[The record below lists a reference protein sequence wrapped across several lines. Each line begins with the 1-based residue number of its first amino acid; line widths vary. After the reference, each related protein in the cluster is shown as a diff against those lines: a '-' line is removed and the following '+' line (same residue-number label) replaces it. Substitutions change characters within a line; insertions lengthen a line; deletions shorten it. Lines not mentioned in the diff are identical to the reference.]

1 MLGSAQDNSLT
12 QGRAGL
18 KLISGTV
25 AFGDVAVS
33 ELSAS
38 EIVDTAADRPETTDD
53 GLLDLSTFDNPEDA
67 SSEAQTQSSA
77 AGAGNTQV
85 LDAVSARVTPATGN
99 QDLLDGDLFVSPDG
113 SNDNSGSQEAPF
125 ASVQRCADAVQAG
138 QRCVL
143 RAGTYRETV
152 TPPTS
157 GTEGAPIVFTN
168 YPGERPVISGA
179 DLVSGFAAEGDQQK
193 ASVDWDLGIGK
204 NQLFING
211 QMQPEARWP
220 NLGGDISRPQKA
232 TIIAAEER
240 DRKNYVA
247 ELDATP
253 PSGIEGART
262 NIGLGNLP
270 NGHVW
275 LYDSAVVQAVE
286 GNRVTITSVDE
297 DQDDLYRPIDPDND
311 LFIWGKRELI
321 DEAGEWY
328 LDPGAQS
335 LYLDYSDVQNTAVE
349 LKRRELAFDLSS
361 RQHIHIQGLDIFAAT
376 ITTDGGSA
384 DLVLSGL
391 NVLHPSHFTL
401 IQGSVW
407 GAGTRTGILLSG
419 KRNALLDSTVAY
431 SAGNGVVLDGES
443 HRLENNV
450 IHDVNYTAVDGAAI
464 RTRCGCT
471 MEYSY
476 GHVIRRNTLFN
487 AGRSIIVHRVTGGL
501 SIEYNHLYEGGLQT
515 DDNGLTYAYE
525 TDGLD
530 STIAYNVIHDN
541 RADHDPIGIYLDN
554 QSSNFNVHN
563 NIVYAVGQA
572 LKLNLP
578 SYNNQVFNNT
588 LVGSSYSVSS
598 WGPES
603 RPRELNGTVLRN
615 NIIPNGLSFITE
627 AGLTRS
633 DNLENDP
640 GFVNAAAGDFSLST
654 ASVTDMGAVQP
665 GEPSWAYGATRTD

>member
-1 MLGSAQDNSLT
+1 MSYLRLLLGLSLAFVFNIGIAQFTTTWDGGPSAAFVNGWASCSVDALPSAGLCLASEGGALTLFEEGAPLQNYSVTSEIVIQDSAAGAALIARASEDKNNLYQLELIQTEGQKVWQFVKREGGNWSLLERGEFDYQTGVPYLLRFSVVGNTLTGEVSPSAAEPTWTVLGSAQDDSLT

-85 LDAVSARVTPATGN
+85 LDAVSARVTPATAN

-253 PSGIEGART
+253 PSGVEGART

-335 LYLDYSDVQNTAVE
+335 LYLAHSDVQNTP
-349 LKRRELAFDLSS
+349 LS
-361 RQHIHIQGLDIFAAT
+361 
-376 ITTDGGSA
+376 
-384 DLVLSGL
+384 
-391 NVLHPSHFTL
+391 
-401 IQGSVW
+401 
-407 GAGTRTGILLSG
+407 
-419 KRNALLDSTVAY
+419 
-431 SAGNGVVLDGES
+431 
-443 HRLENNV
+443 
-450 IHDVNYTAVDGAAI
+450 
-464 RTRCGCT
+464 
-471 MEYSY
+471 
-476 GHVIRRNTLFN
+476 
-487 AGRSIIVHRVTGGL
+487 
-501 SIEYNHLYEGGLQT
+501 
-515 DDNGLTYAYE
+515 
-525 TDGLD
+525 
-530 STIAYNVIHDN
+530 
-541 RADHDPIGIYLDN
+541 
-554 QSSNFNVHN
+554 
-563 NIVYAVGQA
+563 
-572 LKLNLP
+572 
-578 SYNNQVFNNT
+578 
-588 LVGSSYSVSS
+588 
-598 WGPES
+598 
-603 RPRELNGTVLRN
+603 
-615 NIIPNGLSFITE
+615 
-627 AGLTRS
+627 
-633 DNLENDP
+633 
-640 GFVNAAAGDFSLST
+640 
-654 ASVTDMGAVQP
+654 
-665 GEPSWAYGATRTD
+665 